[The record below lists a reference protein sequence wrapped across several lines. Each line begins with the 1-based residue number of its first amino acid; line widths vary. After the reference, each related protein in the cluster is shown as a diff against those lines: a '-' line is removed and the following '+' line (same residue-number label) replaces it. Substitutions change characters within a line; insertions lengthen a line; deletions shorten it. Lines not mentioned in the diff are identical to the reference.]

1 MEKII
6 FMIRCIVLL
15 VAFPVIMFTEM
26 TRKEKGNKIQKLNRI
41 EVPAIKTDEAMMS
54 LFPLTGAAFN

>member
-26 TRKEKGNKIQKLNRI
+26 TRKENGNKIQKLNRI
-41 EVPAIKTDEAMMS
+41 EAPAIKTDEAMITS
-54 LFPLTGAAFN
+54 FPITQVVFN